1 MSSNLPVAPPKFDEA
16 SLEAELRSM
25 GLDDD
30 AVDDGG
36 GGDTLFRR
44 GNTDYDI
51 TNLMAS
57 ACASEGQRPA
67 GLSWA
72 SSNDT
77 SLNDPT
83 LLKELAAMSEEEEE
97 EDPEK
102 VNDKVVQAAMSGK
115 DRSSKASPTGPTSD
129 ELMESLGLQ
138 DDDDD
143 AGGGGMAVVE
153 AAEPHACELLVSL
166 AVMEWYLGEDAPI
179 QLTDEERE
187 ELTLQVRTLT
197 LDAQSGRLSS
207 EKYAERV
214 EARITADEALLEHL
228 GVGDHAIVEKRITI
242 AKNELAISDGSGDD
256 EGEDEEGKY
265 EEYRTVV
272 MRRFREY
279 QRGAAAL
286 AGAGVTG
293 RARDLLHSAVE
304 LKELLEGGA
313 KQCRLAVKE
322 GRVAPSLTDE
332 ILMGQSEVDRR
343 AVIAVLENRLRE
355 ASQEHREHALFCLNH
370 PTCSTPAHGQVPRRL
385 AAAKQKPEEADAIKK
400 LKDEAVMH
408 NTLRKNAEVEIAWLE
423 DSRADRW
430 QFVPNE
436 LEKRSVKY
444 TRLNED
450 EDVEEMGHLKVSLEI
465 PSETMRCLREWSE
478 DYPMHLEVTI
488 HGLPSASDPYVFSME
503 LLGST
508 LDHDFDFSHMR
519 QTTVERAFGKAKI
532 TVKVFRQR
540 NALASLFGNSLKE
553 IGSTP
558 SAVKLEGLQTH
569 THLEGDLVL
578 APHTE
583 DTREPRRSNKRRSSI
598 QPIIK
603 VRCRL
608 RAPANRS
615 SWLTVNEY
623 TYCVLPTPLPPTIK
637 DFTLHR
643 NKAQAQEA
651 HVEED
656 DDTQETRRVVDPLVS
671 PLDPSLWVSVE
682 AIEDRLQLVVD
693 DEEEKEGLETRR
705 GRLVDEIQS
714 GALSFDDYVQSMR
727 RGVESDIKL
736 AIQLKRLNRTHEAA
750 VVYKRA
756 KIMREALQ
764 TAAAAEEDEGEE
776 GV

>member
-25 GLDDD
+25 GLDD
-30 AVDDGG
+30 ADGG
-36 GGDTLFRR
+36 GGGGGETLFRR
-44 GNTDYDI
+44 GNTDNDI

-72 SSNDT
+72 SSNDG

-97 EDPEK
+97 DPEE
-102 VNDKVVQAAMSGK
+102 VDKVVQAAMSGE
-115 DRSSKASPTGPTSD
+115 DRLSKASKTPTGPTSD

-138 DDDDD
+138 DDD
-143 AGGGGMAVVE
+143 AGGGLDGGGMAVVE

-179 QLTDEERE
+179 LLTDEEKE
-187 ELTLQVRTLT
+187 ELNLQVRTL
-197 LDAQSGRLSS
+197 DPGRSVRKAVLG
-207 EKYAERV
+207 EVRYAERV

-228 GVGDHAIVEKRITI
+228 GVADRAIVEKRIMI
-242 AKNELAISDGSGDD
+242 AKNELASDGSGDD
-256 EGEDEEGKY
+256 DGEDEEGKY

-272 MRRFREY
+272 MRRLREY

-286 AGAGVTG
+286 AGAGVTE

-304 LKELLEGGA
+304 LKETSGGRSEAMPFGCEGGKGKMRKNA
-313 KQCRLAVKE
+313 FRRTL
-322 GRVAPSLTDE
+322 RP
-332 ILMGQSEVDRR
+332 SEVDRR
-343 AVIAVLENRLRE
+343 AVIDQLERRLRE
-355 ASQEHREHALFCLNH
+355 ASQEHKEHALFCLKLSQS
-370 PTCSTPAHGQVPRRL
+370 PDLLDPPAHGQVPRRL
-385 AAAKQKPEEADAIKK
+385 AAGKQKPEEADAIKK
-400 LKDEAVMH
+400 LKDEAVVGYSNLVRIFQGRPVDTLQMH
-408 NTLRKNAEVEIAWLE
+408 NTLRKNAEAEIAWLQ

-465 PSETMRCLREWSE
+465 PSETMRCLKEWSE
-478 DYPMHLEVTI
+478 DYPVHLEVTI
-488 HGLPSASDPYVFSME
+488 HGLPSASDPYVFNMGV
-503 LLGST
+503 GST

-558 SAVKLEGLQTH
+558 SSLKLEGLQTQ

-578 APHTE
+578 APHTG
-583 DTREPRRSNKRRSSI
+583 DTPEPKRSNKRRSSI

-603 VRCRL
+603 VLITSSSGCKSSGSLQVRCRL

-615 SWLTVNEY
+615 SWLTINEY

-637 DFTLHR
+637 DFTLS
-643 NKAQAQEA
+643 NEAQDQED
-651 HVEED
+651 VEED
-656 DDTQETRRVVDPLVS
+656 DDTQGWECISSECRRSRV
-671 PLDPSLWVSVE
+671 
-682 AIEDRLQLVVD
+682 
-693 DEEEKEGLETRR
+693 
-705 GRLVDEIQS
+705 
-714 GALSFDDYVQSMR
+714 
-727 RGVESDIKL
+727 
-736 AIQLKRLNRTHEAA
+736 
-750 VVYKRA
+750 
-756 KIMREALQ
+756 
-764 TAAAAEEDEGEE
+764 
-776 GV
+776 